1 MSFYIRNTEPLD
13 LRLAKQK
20 NNIVNN
26 NVKVDLENKE
36 KIVNNNVKVDL
47 ENKEKIVN
55 NITKIQAKVEE
66 IPVFDV
72 YNNLTQNTNLKKM
85 SSKSVLTFN
94 KQTNSWKYNDDDQ

>member
-20 NNIVNN
+20 NN
-26 NVKVDLENKE
+26 
-36 KIVNNNVKVDL
+36 IVNNNVKVDL